1 MNKLP
6 DNSKPSIWAEH
17 LRQND
22 TAVALLI
29 VLQQGDD
36 HTGQGETRSI
46 EGMCETGCCS
56 GLRAK
61 ADIGAAGLKIAAVG
75 AGADLEPLATA
86 WSPHFNIV

>member
-22 TAVALLI
+22 AAIALLI

-36 HTGQGETRSI
+36 HTGQG
-46 EGMCETGCCS
+46 
-56 GLRAK
+56 K
-61 ADIGAAGLKIAAVG
+61 
-75 AGADLEPLATA
+75 P
-86 WSPHFNIV
+86 